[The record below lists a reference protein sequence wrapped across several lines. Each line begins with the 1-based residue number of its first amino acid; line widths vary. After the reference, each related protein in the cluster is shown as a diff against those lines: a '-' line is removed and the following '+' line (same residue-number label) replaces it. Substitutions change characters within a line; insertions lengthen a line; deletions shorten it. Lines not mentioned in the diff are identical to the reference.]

1 MPPRAPM
8 LELQYTTTN
17 SIRLRWNHPNNG
29 GATIQGYVLS
39 YKRDQGGWEEIALSP
54 EQTEFILS
62 GLKCG
67 SSYLAHLTAHN
78 RVGTGDPSPLISATT
93 KGTGNF
99 LIQV

>member
-1 MPPRAPM
+1 MILFLILM
-8 LELQYTTTN
+8 IINKTDIKILLL
-17 SIRLRWNHPNNG
+17 S
-29 GATIQGYVLS
+29 GYVLS

-93 KGTGNF
+93 KGTGNS
-99 LIQV
+99 LIQI